1 MDIKILRMGHR
12 PQRDQRITTHVG
24 LVGRAFGANGLF
36 LTSSDKKIKK
46 SIDDVS
52 NRFGGDFEI
61 KIGVSW
67 RSVLK
72 NWSGLIV
79 HLTMYGERLI
89 DKSSELKSIDQDILV
104 VVGAEKVPGRV
115 YELADLNIAVTNQ
128 PHSEIAA
135 LAVLLDRIY
144 DGEQLKKHFD
154 GQVKVIPSEN
164 DKKVNYLDKQ

>member
-36 LTSSDKKIKK
+36 LTSSDEKIKK

-52 NRFGGDFEI
+52 SRFGGDFEV
-61 KIGVSW
+61 KVGVSW

-79 HLTMYGERLI
+79 HLTMYGERLV

-115 YELADLNIAVTNQ
+115 YELADLNISVTNQ

-144 DGEQLKKHFD
+144 DGKQLKKHFD
-154 GQVKVIPSEN
+154 GQVKVVPSEN
-164 DKKVNYLDKQ
+164 DKKVKYLD